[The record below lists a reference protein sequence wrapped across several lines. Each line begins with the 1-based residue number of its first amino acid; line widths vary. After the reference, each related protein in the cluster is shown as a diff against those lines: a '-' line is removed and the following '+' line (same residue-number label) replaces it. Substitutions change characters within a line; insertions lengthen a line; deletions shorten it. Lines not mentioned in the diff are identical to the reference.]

1 MVTISIETI
10 GEERFIRGF
19 NRIEADMADMR
30 PIFQDISLDFY
41 RREKQIF
48 AREGDPKPFVP
59 PKMNEKYLKWKRRHF
74 PGRKNMQLTGR
85 LRLSLVDP
93 DRAKAGDVVKKI
105 GRKAAEFGSS
115 VPYAH
120 RHQMGTRGM
129 PKRMIV
135 QLTKKDKIRWGR
147 MIHEWAKDLIREHL
161 N

>member
-19 NRIEADMADMR
+19 NRIEKEMGDMR
-30 PIFQDISLDFY
+30 PVFEEISHDFY
-41 RREKQIF
+41 RIEKFLFSRQGF
-48 AREGDPKPFVP
+48 PKPFVP
-59 PKMNEKYLKWKRRHF
+59 PKMNEKYLKWKRKHF

-105 GRKAAEFGSS
+105 GRKSAEFGTE

-135 QLTKKDKIRWGR
+135 QLTNDHKIRWGR
-147 MIHEWAKDLIREHL
+147 MIHTWALDIIKKEVG
-161 N
+161 